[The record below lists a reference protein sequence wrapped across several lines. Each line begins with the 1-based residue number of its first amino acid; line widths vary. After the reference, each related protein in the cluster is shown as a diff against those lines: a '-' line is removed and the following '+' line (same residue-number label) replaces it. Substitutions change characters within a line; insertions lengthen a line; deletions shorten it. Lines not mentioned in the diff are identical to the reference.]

1 MDGESLSQQRIS
13 RRTVLKI
20 AGTTPFAAGVAQQV
34 DGGQVASAQP
44 LPLPAVRAATTTP
57 IKNAIFV
64 MFENHTFDNFFGNF
78 PGANGV
84 QMPEAP
90 NPLIEDIN
98 HSHCH
103 YVASNNNGLLN
114 GFEASG
120 MVSYSQSDLPILWSY
135 AEQFGL
141 SDNFFTSAASSS
153 TPNHL
158 YMIAAQCGGIFDT
171 GASAMHCGATAN
183 HLVLSMAADGTE
195 FLQYPCLSIN
205 SIPQELNQARVSWK
219 YYVVEPIWNAPAY
232 ISGLVGAAN
241 VIPDTNEI
249 INDIIGSK
257 LPKVSWV
264 CPTGAAS
271 DHPANPVQPAQNY
284 LAKLVN
290 AVMNSEYWADTA
302 IFVTWDDWGGF
313 YDHVNPPMVD
323 AWGLGSRVP
332 LLVISPWA
340 KSGYISHKQ
349 GEFSSFAKFVE
360 KNWSLP
366 SLGQR
371 DALDT
376 TSDLMD
382 FFDFAHAPQAPFIL
396 DPIPQ
401 PTLIAAQPPGSRQNV
416 PGTVYP
422 QIGGPGTV
430 FDFVAVYTQPG
441 TPDFS
446 YVTIDGVAYPMG
458 LDVTAPNGSSSVYK
472 YRTTLPVGNHEFS
485 FEFKKGDVSE
495 TMPFNG
501 VPYSVTVLPFKATD
515 HTQITVP
522 LLGHKQAFV
531 AHYIPSDGK
540 APKVAEVQIDGVIYP
555 LAKASP
561 NPKSV
566 AYEYVTDE
574 LTTGDHWYRYIFS
587 DGTVTGVIDGYYTPI
602 ILPFLLTDGR
612 VAPDAGPPGTFL
624 FKVTYTH
631 SSGVTPVSA
640 VAYVDDMA
648 YPMTFQSGDLEK
660 GAIYSAA
667 VKLASGSHQYYFVFS
682 DGQSSN
688 ALPLGPDVLDGPV
701 VS

>member
-1 MDGESLSQQRIS
+1 LPKVRG
-13 RRTVLKI
+13 
-20 AGTTPFAAGVAQQV
+20 AA
-34 DGGQVASAQP
+34 S
-44 LPLPAVRAATTTP
+44 TP
-57 IKNAIFV
+57 ITHAIFV
-64 MFENHTFDNFFGNF
+64 MFENHTFDNFFGSF

-98 HSHCH
+98 HSYCH
-103 YVASNNNGLLN
+103 YVASNNNGQLN

-153 TPNHL
+153 TPNHI

-195 FLQYPCLSIN
+195 FLEYPCLSID
-205 SIPQELNQARVSWK
+205 SIPQELNTAQVSWK

-232 ISGLVGAAN
+232 ISNLVGSPN
-241 VIPDTNEI
+241 VIPDTDQI
-249 INDIIGSK
+249 ITDIKNSD
-257 LPKVSWV
+257 LAKVSWV

-284 LAKLVN
+284 LVKLVN
-290 AVMNSEYWADTA
+290 AAMSSKYWPGLA

-313 YDHVNPPMVD
+313 YDHVNPPVVD
-323 AWGLGSRVP
+323 AWGLGPRVP

-340 KSGYISHKQ
+340 KSGHISHKQ

-360 KNWSLP
+360 RNWSLP

-382 FFDFAHAPQAPFIL
+382 FFDFAQAPQGPFLL
-396 DPIPQ
+396 DQIPQ

-441 TPDFS
+441 TPDVS
-446 YVTIDGVAYPMG
+446 NVTIDGVAYPMG
-458 LDVTAPNGSSSVYK
+458 LDVTSPDGSSSIFK
-472 YRTTLPVGNHEFS
+472 YRTTLPVGAHEFS
-485 FEFKKGDVSE
+485 FEFKLAAVRE

-501 VPYSVTVLPFKATD
+501 VNYSVTVLPFKATD
-515 HTQITVP
+515 HTQITAP
-522 LLGHKQAFV
+522 LLGTTQTFV

-540 APKVAEVQIDGVIYP
+540 KPKVAEIQLDGVTHS
-555 LAKASP
+555 LVKASP
-561 NPKSV
+561 KATSV
-566 AYEYVTDE
+566 AYEYSTDE
-574 LTTGDHWYRYIFS
+574 LTTGDHWYRYVFS
-587 DGTVTGVIDGYYTPI
+587 DGTVTGVIDGYYTPV

-612 VAPDAGPPGTFL
+612 VAPQSGPPGTFE

-640 VAYVDDMA
+640 IVYVDDTA
-648 YPMTFQSGDLEK
+648 YPMMLQSGNLEK
-660 GAIYSAA
+660 GAIFSAGVA
-667 VKLASGSHQYYFVFS
+667 MGSGSHQYYFVFN

-688 ALPLGPDVLDGPV
+688 ALPLGPDVFDGPV